1 MNTGELGVASWGTE
15 WEKSEGY
22 CKSAEAVNGVT
33 CAHASL
39 QQNVC
44 SIDDTG
50 CFGIGLNT

>member
-1 MNTGELGVASWGTE
+1 MGKVRRIL
-15 WEKSEGY
+15 Y
-22 CKSAEAVNGVT
+22 KSAEAVNGVT
-33 CAHASL
+33 RAHASL